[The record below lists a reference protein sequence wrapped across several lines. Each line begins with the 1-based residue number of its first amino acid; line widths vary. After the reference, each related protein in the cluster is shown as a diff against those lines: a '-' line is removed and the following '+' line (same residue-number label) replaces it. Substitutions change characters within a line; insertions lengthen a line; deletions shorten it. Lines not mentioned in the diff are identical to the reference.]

1 MYPQLRDLRTEPDPR
16 EPSYSD
22 EESFVN
28 CQPLFVQN
36 EDDIHQK
43 IDRSCHRI
51 SNSCA
56 TGSSHERST
65 KESVRTSLILHFCVN
80 NTIRAF

>member
-28 CQPLFVQN
+28 CQPSFVQN
-36 EDDIHQK
+36 EDNIHQK
-43 IDRSCHRI
+43 IDRSCHRS
-51 SNSCA
+51 SNSC
-56 TGSSHERST
+56 TGSHERPT
-65 KESVRTSLILHFCVN
+65 KESVSTSLILHLCVN

>member
-1 MYPQLRDLRTEPDPR
+1 MYPQLRDLRAEPDPR

-43 IDRSCHRI
+43 IYRSCHRS
-51 SNSCA
+51 SNSC
-56 TGSSHERST
+56 TGSHERST
-65 KESVRTSLILHFCVN
+65 KESVSTSLKLHLCVN
-80 NTIRAF
+80 ITIREF